1 MITVVKILEDYK
13 LNAKKFFPM
22 FCLGLIA
29 IFAIL
34 LLFASNMRGTG
45 IPIEYFDRI
54 FYTFFALLCVAS
66 IAFSIEKK

>member
-1 MITVVKILEDYK
+1 MLEDHK
-13 LNAKKFFPM
+13 LSGKKFFTL

-29 IFAIL
+29 IFAFL

-45 IPIEYFDRI
+45 TPIEYFDRI